1 MFLQEQI
8 KDIIIIIMPH
18 YLLRLR
24 HLLLLVSEPRLLH
37 GRLRVLGVLRQ
48 WGVSSMRPQL
58 VHVWH
63 SRESECV

>member
-37 GRLRVLGVLRQ
+37 GRLRVLGVLRPM
-48 WGVSSMRPQL
+48 GPPNSVCSKSVERL
-58 VHVWH
+58 
-63 SRESECV
+63 